1 MTEAPWVRDTRQ
13 SYDAIAADY
22 EEYVRGDLD
31 AKPLDRAM
39 LAAFAE
45 TVRSTGGGRVADIGC
60 GTGRIAARLHSQGLD
75 VFGVDLSPG
84 MLEPARRA
92 YPHLRFDEGSMTDLD
107 LKDGV
112 LGGLVAW
119 YSLIHIEP
127 EHVPGVL
134 AEFHRVLAPGGHLLL
149 AFQVGDEPLRMTE
162 AFGRTIALDF
172 HRWSP
177 DRLADLLVGAGFA
190 VEARLVRE
198 AYATERTPQAYV
210 LARKPA
216 ERQA

>member
-1 MTEAPWVRDTRQ
+1 MTEAPYVRTTRQ

-22 EEYVRGDLD
+22 VAYARGDLD

-45 TVRSTGGGRVADIGC
+45 TARARGGQVAEIGC
-60 GTGRIAARLHSQGLD
+60 GTGRITAHLHSLGLD

-84 MLEPARRA
+84 MLEMARRA
-92 YPHLRFDEGSMTDLD
+92 YPDLRFDEGSMTGLG
-107 LKDGV
+107 LEDGV
-112 LGGLVAW
+112 LGGIVSW

-127 EHVPGVL
+127 ADVPGVL

-149 AFQVGDEPLRMTE
+149 AFQVGDEPLRLTE
-162 AFGRTIALDF
+162 AFGHTVALDF

-177 DRLADLLVGAGFA
+177 DRLGTLLTEAGFA

-198 AYATERTPQAYV
+198 AHATERTPQACL
-210 LARKPA
+210 LAYKPT
-216 ERQA
+216 R